1 MTVLVTG
8 GAGYIGSHMV
18 HALLDAGERVVV
30 LDDLST
36 GFDWA
41 LPQGASFVVG
51 DAGDQTRVAR
61 LIAEQGVVD
70 EHALDEILMA

>member
-18 HALLDAGERVVV
+18 HALVDAGERVVV
-30 LDDLST
+30 LDNLST

-41 LPQGASFVVG
+41 LPQG
-51 DAGDQTRVAR
+51 VAAR
-61 LIAEQGVVD
+61 RSARPAIKRGWRP
-70 EHALDEILMA
+70 